1 MNQPITSFIVRF
13 HKVESN
19 DDLENNYRIKIT
31 HVQRDREISFD
42 TFEEAMKY
50 MKQEVDDTDD

>member
-1 MNQPITSFIVRF
+1 MRF